1 MALFVFFDTAKVRQ
15 FSDNVKIFRK
25 NFLKSPDFFL
35 EKYIFEKHSQ
45 KTHWL
50 CPEMKWYRWQ
60 MAVSSGADKNIWPQH
75 L

>member
-15 FSDNVKIFRK
+15 FSDNVKIFRR

-45 KTHWL
+45 KHIGYVQ
-50 CPEMKWYRWQ
+50 K
-60 MAVSSGADKNIWPQH
+60 
-75 L
+75 